1 MNKHTQ
7 RKHKQ
12 STTISFKNDDNPELQ
27 LCFQKSN
34 AHNLCPEVRPYFLC
48 RQARRKITT
57 IDMSVYDGIQANV
70 VNLSF
75 VERFPVSASKFKQ
88 RTLADRVEEV
98 REKRRKQRLTK
109 FFIRHNKADTSMAET
124 FFKNYEN
131 FTISNM
137 MNQVNGIRDIELHQ
151 LLRVDPIGIKDPDYD
166 DSDLY
171 LSRMVMQVADTTD
184 ASEASVTTPTGY
196 TTSRHQ

>member
-1 MNKHTQ
+1 
-7 RKHKQ
+7 
-12 STTISFKNDDNPELQ
+12 
-27 LCFQKSN
+27 
-34 AHNLCPEVRPYFLC
+34 
-48 RQARRKITT
+48 
-57 IDMSVYDGIQANV
+57 MSVYDGIQANV